1 MDLKKGQEIE
11 AKAEAKE
18 FPSGLV
24 IICGLILLAA
34 LLTYII
40 PGGEYVRTTV
50 DGREM
55 VDPNSFRHPCWKFLH
70 QCQKDFRQPA
80 GSAS

>member
-55 VDPNSFRHPCWKFLH
+55 VDPNSFSYVASHPV
-70 QCQKDFRQPA
+70 
-80 GSAS
+80 

>member
-40 PGGEYVRTTV
+40 K
-50 DGREM
+50 GR
-55 VDPNSFRHPCWKFLH
+55 V
-70 QCQKDFRQPA
+70 CQDYR
-80 GSAS
+80 